1 MHTRESAYTYIYMH
15 VIACVHV
22 CIHESVNIY
31 NIHICTCIHIYNW
44 QRRSWIRQALTNSIK
59 KVKVTQL
66 CLTLCD
72 LMDYIVHG
80 ILQARILEWV
90 AFPYSR
96 DLPNPG
102 IEPRSNPVLHVE
114 SLPVEPQGKAKN
126 TGVGSLSL
134 LRRIPPTQES
144 NRGLPHRRQ
153 TLYRLSYQGNSRIME
168 WVAYPFSG
176 GSSWPR
182 NQTGVSCIAGR
193 FFTTWAIREAPK
205 QTNTLFF

>member
-1 MHTRESAYTYIYMH
+1 MFHFTL
-15 VIACVHV
+15 
-22 CIHESVNIY
+22 IHML
-31 NIHICTCIHIYNW
+31 
-44 QRRSWIRQALTNSIK
+44 LTMK
-59 KVKVTQL
+59 AKVTQS
-66 CLTLCD
+66 CPTLCD

-134 LRRIPPTQES
+134 LLGIFLTQES
-144 NRGLPHRRQ
+144 NRGLLHCKWI
-153 TLYRLSYQGNSRIME
+153 LYQLSYEKTSE
-168 WVAYPFSG
+168 
-176 GSSWPR
+176 
-182 NQTGVSCIAGR
+182 
-193 FFTTWAIREAPK
+193 K
-205 QTNTLFF
+205 QTAKGELPEMSLNPV